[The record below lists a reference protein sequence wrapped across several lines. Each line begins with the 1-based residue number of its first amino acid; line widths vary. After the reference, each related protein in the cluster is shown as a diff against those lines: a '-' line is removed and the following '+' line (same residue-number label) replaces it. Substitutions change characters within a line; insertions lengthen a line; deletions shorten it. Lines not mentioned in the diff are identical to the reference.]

1 MKVSTR
7 VEYGL
12 VALTDIAMY
21 SENGRAITAS
31 DIAGRQHISLKYL
44 EQILMSLKQA
54 GFVRSQKG
62 VGGGYMLS
70 RSAGSIVMSDILNA
84 LDGTILADTYTSE
97 TDSEEGLRP
106 LVNNCFWDKMNEYLR
121 SFTSNLTLS
130 ELISRCNG
138 YSDEKWDM
146 YMI

>member
-12 VALTDIAMY
+12 IALTDIAMH
-21 SENGRAITAS
+21 SDNGKAITAS
-31 DIAGRQHISLKYL
+31 DIADRQHISLKYL

-70 RSAGSIVMSDILNA
+70 RSSGNIVMSDILNA
-84 LDGTILADTYTSE
+84 LDTTILADTYSSESE
-97 TDSEEGLRP
+97 TEEGLRT
-106 LVNNCFWDKMNEYLR
+106 LVNNCFWEKMNEYLR

-130 ELISRCNG
+130 ELITRCNG
-138 YSDEKWDM
+138 KADEQWDM

>member
-12 VALTDIAMY
+12 IALTDIAMY

>member
-12 VALTDIAMY
+12 IALTDIAMY
-21 SENGRAITAS
+21 SENGKTITAS
-31 DIAGRQHISLKYL
+31 DIALREHISLKYL

-70 RSAGSIVMSDILNA
+70 RSAGSIVISDILNA
-84 LDGTILADTYTSE
+84 LDTSILADTCSSDTI
-97 TDSEEGLRP
+97 SEEGLRP
-106 LVNNCFWDKMNEYLR
+106 LVNSCFWVKMNEYLR

-130 ELISRCNG
+130 ELISRCSGKAN
-138 YSDEKWDM
+138 EKWDM

>member
-12 VALTDIAMY
+12 IALTDIAMY
-21 SENGRAITAS
+21 SENGKTITAS
-31 DIAGRQHISLKYL
+31 DIALREHISLKYL

-54 GFVRSQKG
+54 GFIRSQKG

-70 RSAGSIVMSDILNA
+70 RSAGSIVISDILNA
-84 LDGTILADTYTSE
+84 LDTSILADTCSSDTI
-97 TDSEEGLRP
+97 SEEGLRP
-106 LVNNCFWDKMNEYLR
+106 LVNSCFWVKMNEYLR

-130 ELISRCNG
+130 ELISRCSGKAN
-138 YSDEKWDM
+138 EKWDM

>member
-31 DIAGRQHISLKYL
+31 DIASRQHISLKYL

-106 LVNNCFWDKMNEYLR
+106 LVNNCFWEKMNEYLR

>member
-31 DIAGRQHISLKYL
+31 DIASRQHISLKYL

>member
-12 VALTDIAMY
+12 IALTDIAIN
-21 SENGRAITAS
+21 SEDGRSITAADVAS
-31 DIAGRQHISLKYL
+31 RQNISLKYL

-62 VGGGYMLS
+62 VGGGYSLS
-70 RSAGSIVMSDILNA
+70 RPPASIVLSDILNA
-84 LDGTILADTYTSE
+84 LDSTILAETYSS
-97 TDSEEGLRP
+97 DSAEEGLRS
-106 LVNNCFWDKMNEYLR
+106 LVNNCFWEKMNDNLR

-130 ELISRCNG
+130 ELIRRCNSH
-138 YSDEKWDM
+138 SDEKWDM

>member
-84 LDGTILADTYTSE
+84 LDGTILADTYISE

-106 LVNNCFWDKMNEYLR
+106 LVNNCFWEKMNEYLR

-130 ELISRCNG
+130 ELISRCSG
-138 YSDEKWDM
+138 CSDEKWDM

>member
-12 VALTDIAMY
+12 IALTDIAMH
-21 SENGRAITAS
+21 SDNGKAITAS
-31 DIAGRQHISLKYL
+31 EIADRQHISLKYL

-70 RSAGSIVMSDILNA
+70 RSSGNIVMSDILNA
-84 LDGTILADTYTSE
+84 LDTTILADTYSSE
-97 TDSEEGLRP
+97 TETEECLRP
-106 LVNNCFWDKMNEYLR
+106 LVNSCFWEKMNEYLR
-121 SFTSNLTLS
+121 SFTANLTLS

-138 YSDEKWDM
+138 HSDEKWDM

>member
-106 LVNNCFWDKMNEYLR
+106 LVNNCFWEKMNEYLR

-130 ELISRCNG
+130 ELISRCSG
-138 YSDEKWDM
+138 CSDEKWDM

>member
-12 VALTDIAMY
+12 IALTDIAMY
-21 SENGRAITAS
+21 SENGKTITAS
-31 DIAGRQHISLKYL
+31 DIALREHISLKYL

-70 RSAGSIVMSDILNA
+70 RSAGNIVISDILNA
-84 LDGTILADTYTSE
+84 LDTSILADTFSS
-97 TDSEEGLRP
+97 DAISEEGLRP
-106 LVNNCFWDKMNEYLR
+106 LVNSCFWVKMNEYLR

-138 YSDEKWDM
+138 HYDEKWDM